1 MAYNDRADGKLH
13 KVFHMILEQ
22 FPLTALAT
30 VLALCVYF
38 FCMIKVGQARAK
50 HGVKPPSVDGPE
62 DFQRVNRVHQNM
74 VEQLVM
80 HLPALWIFAIAW
92 GDLWAG
98 ILGFIFVIGRILYAL
113 GYYEAAEKRGRGFGI
128 ASLATIVL
136 TLGALMGALAALF

>member
-1 MAYNDRADGKLH
+1 
-13 KVFHMILEQ
+13 
-22 FPLTALAT
+22 
-30 VLALCVYF
+30 
-38 FCMIKVGQARAK
+38 
-50 HGVKPPSVDGPE
+50 
-62 DFQRVNRVHQNM
+62 
-74 VEQLVM
+74 VM